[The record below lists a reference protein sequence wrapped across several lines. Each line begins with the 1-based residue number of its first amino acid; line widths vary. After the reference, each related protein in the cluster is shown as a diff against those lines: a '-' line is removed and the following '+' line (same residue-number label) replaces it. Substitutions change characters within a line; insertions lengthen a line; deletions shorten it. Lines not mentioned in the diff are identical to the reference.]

1 MQNPRRPWT
10 PDEDEIIKRYYST
23 GGWRACQKH
32 LPHRTKKS
40 IQSRASALK
49 IRYGDVPGYV
59 TASALAQALDDYA
72 VNIVRL
78 AEPAGA
84 VRRIKNRVLIREDWA
99 TDYIEKRRKHAVGE
113 ESRMAGY
120 LTTRE
125 VARLLRIGRTTA
137 LRWVSG
143 QQSWLARRFGRP
155 RVVRGKRGR
164 LLWNPVDVERVRVAL
179 EKERQAAK
187 SMRSFKSLTLNLNY
201 QRRKDLLH
209 KARESGNSFITLVHG
224 RLVRF
229 VEEQCPIHQPAFSR

>member
-10 PDEDEIIKRYYST
+10 PDEDEIIKRYYSI
-23 GGWRACQKH
+23 GGWRACQKY
-32 LPHRTKKS
+32 LPHRTRKS
-40 IQSRASALK
+40 ILYKASALK

-72 VNIVRL
+72 VNIVRV
-78 AEPAGA
+78 AKPAGA
-84 VRRIKNRVLIREDWA
+84 VRRIRGRALIREDWA
-99 TDYIEKRRKHAVGE
+99 ADYIEKRRKREMGE
-113 ESRMAGY
+113 ESRTAGY

-125 VARLLRIGRTTA
+125 VARLLRIGTATA

-179 EKERQAAK
+179 EKERLAAK
-187 SMRSFKSLTLNLNY
+187 SMRSFKSMTLNLNY
-201 QRRKDLLH
+201 KRKKELRRKL
-209 KARESGNSFITLVHG
+209 RESGNSLITLVHG
-224 RLVRF
+224 RLARF
-229 VEEQCPIHQPAFSR
+229 VEAI